1 MTAMQPKF
9 LKFDTLGSLRDYWAV
24 SETQKPILSEK
35 DFSNI
40 EKIVSEY
47 YEESVSSNRNN
58 AHLIELA
65 QSADIRQVA
74 FEICARL
81 VSEGHTALLLSES
94 GSVYSD
100 LAGQQ
105 NKLFA
110 LIIEQK
116 SNIPGTP
123 GVYSAQLSRS
133 INEAILH
140 KKFSFPVLFLKDE
153 SGPNHGNEVKILAT
167 KVYREK
173 NGSTFKLWSLPI
185 LLFVAGF
192 VLFYHGPQI
201 FLSSLTSLH
210 VITQL
215 QQFIM
220 IVNLSFII
228 SYVLMAI
235 GIAGIVISAHKN
247 KSQTLRKGEYMASI
261 LLFFLFLLMIF
272 PYYILIPLIMLNSP
286 LLANVR
292 GKLVLSSLLEPFL
305 YHLSQV
311 LVSPFWLDTWVK
323 QIFLGSTIFLSI
335 AVAIY
340 IILGLRENL
349 RVSVTYLTL
358 VAVNLII
365 GSFTAL
371 FSPLWNLASSGSL
384 DQEALLVYNLMS
396 LIAYLTNLVVPVTCL
411 IYVFRKR
418 QGINSK

>member
-47 YEESVSSNRNN
+47 YEESVSSNGNN

-81 VSEGHTALLLSES
+81 VSEGHTALLPSES

-116 SNIPGTP
+116 SNIPVTSGI
-123 GVYSAQLSRS
+123 YSAQLNRS

-140 KKFSFPVLFLKDE
+140 KKFSFPVLFLKYQ
-153 SGPNHGNEVKILAT
+153 SGSNHGKEGKLLAT

-173 NGSTFKLWSLPI
+173 NSSTIKLWSLPI

-192 VLFYHGPQI
+192 VLFNQGPQI
-201 FLSSLTSLH
+201 F
-210 VITQL
+210 
-215 QQFIM
+215 
-220 IVNLSFII
+220 
-228 SYVLMAI
+228 Y
-235 GIAGIVISAHKN
+235 
-247 KSQTLRKGEYMASI
+247 
-261 LLFFLFLLMIF
+261 
-272 PYYILIPLIMLNSP
+272 SP
-286 LLANVR
+286 L
-292 GKLVLSSLLEPFL
+292 
-305 YHLSQV
+305 QV
-311 LVSPFWLDTWVK
+311 YT
-323 QIFLGSTIFLSI
+323 
-335 AVAIY
+335 
-340 IILGLRENL
+340 
-349 RVSVTYLTL
+349 
-358 VAVNLII
+358 
-365 GSFTAL
+365 
-371 FSPLWNLASSGSL
+371 
-384 DQEALLVYNLMS
+384 
-396 LIAYLTNLVVPVTCL
+396 
-411 IYVFRKR
+411 
-418 QGINSK
+418 

>member
-1 MTAMQPKF
+1 MIAMQPKF
-9 LKFDTLGSLRDYWAV
+9 LKFDNLGSLRDYWAV
-24 SETQKPILSEK
+24 SETKKPILSEK

-40 EKIVSEY
+40 KKIVSEY
-47 YEESVSSNRNN
+47 YEESGHSNGNN

-272 PYYILIPLIMLNSP
+272 PYYILIPNIMLNSP
-286 LLANVR
+286 SPANVR

-305 YHLSQV
+305 HYLSQV
-311 LVSPFWLDTWVK
+311 LVSPFWLDTWEG

-335 AVAIY
+335 SVAIY

-349 RVSVTYLTL
+349 RVSVIYLTL
-358 VAVNLII
+358 VALDLIV

-371 FSPLWNLASSGSL
+371 FSPLWNLVASGSL
-384 DQEALLVYNLMS
+384 DQEALSVYNLMS
-396 LIAYLTNLVVPVTCL
+396 LIEYLTNLVVPVTCL
-411 IYVFRKR
+411 FYVFRNS

>member
-1 MTAMQPKF
+1 MIAMQPKF
-9 LKFDTLGSLRDYWAV
+9 LKFDNLGSLRDYWAV
-24 SETQKPILSEK
+24 SETQKPILNEK

-40 EKIVSEY
+40 KKIVSEY
-47 YEESVSSNRNN
+47 YEESGPSNGNN

-272 PYYILIPLIMLNSP
+272 PYYILIPNIMLNSP
-286 LLANVR
+286 SPANVR

-305 YHLSQV
+305 HYLSQV
-311 LVSPFWLDTWVK
+311 LVSPFWLDTWEG

-335 AVAIY
+335 SVAIY

-349 RVSVTYLTL
+349 RVSVIYLTL
-358 VAVNLII
+358 VALDLIV

-371 FSPLWNLASSGSL
+371 FSPLWNLVASGSL
-384 DQEALLVYNLMS
+384 DQEALSVYNLMS
-396 LIAYLTNLVVPVTCL
+396 LIEYLTNLVVPVTCL
-411 IYVFRKR
+411 FYVFRNS

>member
-1 MTAMQPKF
+1 MVAMQPKF
-9 LKFDTLGSLRDYWAV
+9 LKFDNLGSLRDYWAV

-40 EKIVSEY
+40 KKIVSEY
-47 YEESVSSNRNN
+47 NGESGSSDGNN

-65 QSADIRQVA
+65 QSGDIRQVA

-81 VSEGHTALLLSES
+81 VSEGHTALLPSES
-94 GSVYSD
+94 GSVYND

-110 LIIEQK
+110 LVIEQN
-116 SNIPGTP
+116 SNIPVTS
-123 GVYSAQLSRS
+123 GVYSAQLNRS

-140 KKFSFPVLFLKDE
+140 KKFSFPVLFLKYE

-167 KVYREK
+167 KVYREN
-173 NGSTFKLWSLPI
+173 NGSTIKLWSLPI

-192 VLFYHGPQI
+192 VLFYQGSQI
-201 FLSSLTSLH
+201 FLFSLTSLH
-210 VITQL
+210 LITQL

-228 SYVLMAI
+228 SYALMAI
-235 GIAGIVISAHKN
+235 GIAGIVISAHMN
-247 KSQTLRKGEYMASI
+247 KSQTLHKSEYIASI
-261 LLFFLFLLMIF
+261 MLFFLFLLIIF
-272 PYYILIPLIMLNSP
+272 PYYILIPHIMLNSP
-286 LLANVR
+286 LPANGRV
-292 GKLVLSSLLEPFL
+292 KLVPSSLLEPFL
-305 YHLSQV
+305 YYLFQV
-311 LVSPFWLDTWVK
+311 LVSPFWLDTWVG
-323 QIFLGSTIFLSI
+323 QIFLDSAIFLSI
-335 AVAIY
+335 SVAIY

-349 RVSVTYLTL
+349 SVSVIYMTV

-396 LIAYLTNLVVPVTCL
+396 LIEYLTNLVVPVTCL
-411 IYVFRKR
+411 FYVFRK
-418 QGINSK
+418 S

>member
-1 MTAMQPKF
+1 MIAMQPKF
-9 LKFDTLGSLRDYWAV
+9 LKFDNLGSLRDYWAV

-47 YEESVSSNRNN
+47 YEESGPSNGNN

-81 VSEGHTALLLSES
+81 VSEGHTALLPSES

-110 LIIEQK
+110 IIIEQK
-116 SNIPGTP
+116 SNIPVTSGI
-123 GVYSAQLSRS
+123 YSAQLNRS

-140 KKFSFPVLFLKDE
+140 KKFSFPVLFLKYQ
-153 SGPNHGNEVKILAT
+153 SGSNHGKEGKLLAT

-173 NGSTFKLWSLPI
+173 NSSTIKLLSLPI

-192 VLFYHGPQI
+192 VLFNQGPQI
-201 FLSSLTSLH
+201 LLFSLTSLH

-220 IVNLSFII
+220 IENLSFII
-228 SYVLMAI
+228 SYALMAI
-235 GIAGIVISAHKN
+235 GIAGIVISAHAG
-247 KSQTLRKGEYMASI
+247 KSQTMRKGEYMTSI

-272 PYYILIPLIMLNSP
+272 PYYILIPHFTLNSP
-286 LLANVR
+286 FPANVR
-292 GKLVLSSLLEPFL
+292 VKLVLSSLLEPFL
-305 YHLSQV
+305 YYLSQV
-311 LVSPFWLDTWVK
+311 LLSPFWLDTWVG

-335 AVAIY
+335 SVAIY

-349 RVSVTYLTL
+349 RVSIIYLTL
-358 VAVNLII
+358 VALDLTIS
-365 GSFTAL
+365 SFTAL
-371 FSPLWNLASSGSL
+371 FSPLWNLAFSGSL

-396 LIAYLTNLVVPVTCL
+396 LIAYFTNLVVPVTCL
-411 IYVFRKR
+411 FHVFRK
-418 QGINSK
+418 S

>member
-9 LKFDTLGSLRDYWAV
+9 LKFDNLGSLRDYWAV
-24 SETQKPILSEK
+24 SETKKPILSEK

-47 YEESVSSNRNN
+47 YEESGPSNGNN

-81 VSEGHTALLLSES
+81 VSEGHTVLLPSES

-116 SNIPGTP
+116 SNIPVTSGI
-123 GVYSAQLSRS
+123 YLAQLNRS

-140 KKFSFPVLFLKDE
+140 KKFSFPVLFLKFQ
-153 SGPNHGNEVKILAT
+153 SGSNHGKEGKLLAT
-167 KVYREK
+167 KAYREK
-173 NGSTFKLWSLPI
+173 NSSTIKLLSLPI

-192 VLFYHGPQI
+192 VLFNQGPQI
-201 FLSSLTSLH
+201 FLFSLTSLH

-220 IVNLSFII
+220 IENLSFII
-228 SYVLMAI
+228 SYALMAI
-235 GIAGIVISAHKN
+235 GIAGIVISAHTN
-247 KSQTLRKGEYMASI
+247 KSQTLHKGEYITSI

-311 LVSPFWLDTWVK
+311 LVSPFWLDTWVG

-335 AVAIY
+335 SVAIY

-349 RVSVTYLTL
+349 RVSIIYLTL
-358 VAVNLII
+358 VALDLTIS
-365 GSFTAL
+365 SFTAL
-371 FSPLWNLASSGSL
+371 FSPLWNLAFSGSL

-396 LIAYLTNLVVPVTCL
+396 LIAYFTNLVVPVTCL
-411 IYVFRKR
+411 FYVLRKS

>member
-47 YEESVSSNRNN
+47 YEESVSSNGNN

-81 VSEGHTALLLSES
+81 VSEGHTVLLPSES

-116 SNIPGTP
+116 SNIPVTSGI
-123 GVYSAQLSRS
+123 YSAQLNRS

-140 KKFSFPVLFLKDE
+140 KKFSFPVLFLKYQ
-153 SGPNHGNEVKILAT
+153 SGSNHGKEGKLLAT

-173 NGSTFKLWSLPI
+173 NSSTIKLWSLPI

-228 SYVLMAI
+228 SYALMAI

-247 KSQTLRKGEYMASI
+247 KSQTLRKGEYITSI

-272 PYYILIPLIMLNSP
+272 PYYILIFLIMLNSP

-311 LVSPFWLDTWVK
+311 LVSPFWLDTWVG

-335 AVAIY
+335 SVAIY
-340 IILGLRENL
+340 IILGLRKNL
-349 RVSVTYLTL
+349 RVSVIYLTL

-371 FSPLWNLASSGSL
+371 FSPLWNLVSSGSL
-384 DQEALLVYNLMS
+384 DKEALSVYNLMS
-396 LIAYLTNLVVPVTCL
+396 LIEYLTNLVVPVTCL
-411 IYVFRKR
+411 FHVFRK
-418 QGINSK
+418 S